1 MVGSLV
7 NRTAELGR
15 LIADAQRQ
23 QSDDSRAMD
32 QIIRRFEGLTQRL
45 ARSMTRSPELRDD
58 LANAARV
65 GLVRAVRRHNLCQP
79 GFPAYAEKYMRG
91 AVLREYQRW
100 IVPDVPAADVVEEI
114 TPGAEVSRIEDQVID
129 RLAPWGDGPAAEA
142 IAALAPEQRKIA
154 ASRYLDDAPLASIA
168 AATGTT
174 VSAVSQRLS
183 TIHRA
188 VEIAIAA

>member
-1 MVGSLV
+1 
-7 NRTAELGR
+7 
-15 LIADAQRQ
+15 
-23 QSDDSRAMD
+23 MD

-45 ARSMTRSPELRDD
+45 ARSMTRSPDLRDD

-65 GLVRAVRRHNLCQP
+65 RLVRAVRRHDPCRP

-100 IVPDVPAADVVEEI
+100 VVPDLPAADLVEEI
-114 TPGAEVSRIEDQVID
+114 APGAEAPSIEDQIVNH
-129 RLAPWGDGPAAEA
+129 LAPWGDGPVAGA
-142 IAALAPEQRKIA
+142 IAALTQDQRVIAP
-154 ASRYLDDAPLASIA
+154 SRYLDDAPLAHIS

-174 VSAVSQRLS
+174 VSAVSQRLA